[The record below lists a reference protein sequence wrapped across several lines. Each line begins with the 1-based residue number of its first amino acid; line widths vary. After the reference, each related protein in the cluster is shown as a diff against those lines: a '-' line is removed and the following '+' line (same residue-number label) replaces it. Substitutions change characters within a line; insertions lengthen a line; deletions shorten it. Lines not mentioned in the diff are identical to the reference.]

1 MERLSV
7 AHPTARLSRGLS
19 PPIRPRIVARLP
31 LVHGRRTVNTA
42 ALLEMAAHGATAIL
56 ATWLG
61 LVVVTRAR
69 RQPAAGVF
77 GLLCL
82 YLVAWSVA
90 ILVQRLT
97 TDASII
103 RPANAIE
110 DVAAFLLPAGTLH
123 ISLALAIEGRRS
135 ALARAAL
142 IATYLSSG
150 AVAIGAVIWPDQQFA
165 VTPPHF
171 ELPGIPGEL
180 FGWAWIAVRIAIFTF
195 AISWIAVGL
204 WGAGSDRSRR
214 RQLLAALATVC
225 VGAAGGVMRF
235 LPGPADSDPWIG
247 VSLVSAAMILA
258 AYAVFAHGLFLASD
272 VAGRAFRYSLA
283 IGLGVT
289 VYVGALIGLERLAR
303 ELLAVDLP
311 IVTALALVVTIA
323 LFDPI
328 TTRSR
333 VLLGGA
339 GTDAASGRLLRA
351 LGEDIL
357 TAQRPD
363 RSIEPALAR
372 LTRTFR
378 LSGAEVTDPSGV
390 VVAAHGTLVR
400 DSPLAHRV
408 PLRVGETE
416 VGRALFGAKRSQL
429 PFTHRELEMLGLAA
443 SYLAASLGLAE
454 RHEEQVEALDTLHR
468 ERASFDSRAT
478 ALRQVLQDA
487 SSPSTAGLH
496 VFALGPL
503 RAERGGQQLRQW
515 GGAKAG
521 SRQAEAVFAFLL
533 DRGERGAAKDEII
546 ELIWPDV
553 DLDRA
558 DLAFHRT
565 LGGLRST
572 LDPGRAGRDR
582 GAAIAFHNDRYRLD
596 PAVIEWDDVT
606 AFEGRMV
613 DAGAAADP
621 DAVLV
626 HLERA
631 RSLYR
636 GDYLDDCPFYGDS
649 AFVEERRSLM
659 RGRLVDLLLALG
671 QRYEQRGDRPAAA
684 ASFRQARLVAGEEL
698 PVADLALDRLAAAT

>member
-1 MERLSV
+1 M
-7 AHPTARLSRGLS
+7 
-19 PPIRPRIVARLP
+19 
-31 LVHGRRTVNTA
+31 NTA
-42 ALLEMAAHGATAIL
+42 ALLEIVAHGVTAIL

-82 YLVAWSVA
+82 YLVSWSVA
-90 ILVQRLT
+90 IVVQRLT
-97 TDASII
+97 TDPSII

-135 ALARAAL
+135 TLARGAL
-142 IATYLSSG
+142 LATYLAS
-150 AVAIGAVIWPDQQFA
+150 AAMAIGAVIWPDQQFA

-180 FGWAWIAVRIAIFTF
+180 FGWAWIGVRIAIFAA
-195 AISWIAVGL
+195 AIAWIAAGL
-204 WGAGSDRSRR
+204 RRAGSDRSRR
-214 RQLLAALATVC
+214 RQLLAALATVG

-247 VSLVSAAMILA
+247 VSLVSGAMILA

-272 VAGRAFRYSLA
+272 VAGRAFRYSLG

-289 VYVGALIGLERLAR
+289 AYVGALIGLERLTH

-328 TTRSR
+328 TARGR
-333 VLLGGA
+333 ALLGGA
-339 GTDAASGRLLRA
+339 GGRAASSRLLRA

-378 LSGAEVTDPSGV
+378 LGGAEVTDATGE
-390 VVAAHGTLVR
+390 VVAAHGTIDR
-400 DSPLAHRV
+400 ESPLAHRV
-408 PLRVGETE
+408 PLRVGDAE
-416 VGRALFGAKRSQL
+416 VGRALFGAKRSHL

-443 SYLAASLGLAE
+443 GYLAASLGLAG
-454 RHEEQVEALDTLHR
+454 RHEEQAEALDTLHR
-468 ERASFDSRAT
+468 ERASFDSQAT
-478 ALRQVLQDA
+478 ALQQALHDA

-565 LGGLRST
+565 LGGLRGT
-572 LDPGRAGRDR
+572 LEPGRVGRDR
-582 GAAIAFHNDRYRLD
+582 GAAITFHNDRYRLD

-606 AFEGRMV
+606 AFEGRV
-613 DAGAAADP
+613 ADAGAAADP
-621 DAVLV
+621 DAALV

-649 AFVEERRSLM
+649 AFVEDRRALM
-659 RGRLVDLLLALG
+659 RGRLVDLLLTLG

-684 ASFRQARLVAGEEL
+684 ASFRQARLIAGEEL
-698 PVADLALDRLAAAT
+698 PAVDLALDRLGSTS

>member
-1 MERLSV
+1 
-7 AHPTARLSRGLS
+7 
-19 PPIRPRIVARLP
+19 
-31 LVHGRRTVNTA
+31 VNTA
-42 ALLEMAAHGATAIL
+42 ALLEIVAHGVTAIL

-82 YLVAWSVA
+82 YLVSWSVA
-90 ILVQRLT
+90 IVVQRLT
-97 TDASII
+97 TDPSII

-135 ALARAAL
+135 TLARGAL
-142 IATYLSSG
+142 LATYLASG
-150 AVAIGAVIWPDQQFA
+150 AMAVGAVIWPDQQFA

-180 FGWAWIAVRIAIFTF
+180 FGWAWIGVRIAIFAA
-195 AISWIAVGL
+195 AISWIAAGL
-204 WGAGSDRSRR
+204 RRAGSDRSRR
-214 RQLLAALATVC
+214 RQLLAALATVG

-247 VSLVSAAMILA
+247 VSLVSGAMILA

-272 VAGRAFRYSLA
+272 VAGRAFRYSLG

-289 VYVGALIGLERLAR
+289 AYVGALIGLERLTH

-328 TTRSR
+328 TARGR
-333 VLLGGA
+333 ALLGGA
-339 GTDAASGRLLRA
+339 GGRAASSRLLRA

-378 LSGAEVTDPSGV
+378 LSGAEVTDATGE
-390 VVAAHGTLVR
+390 VVAAHGTIDR
-400 DSPLAHRV
+400 ESPLAHRV
-408 PLRVGETE
+408 PLRVGDAE
-416 VGRALFGAKRSQL
+416 VGRALFGAKRSHL

-443 SYLAASLGLAE
+443 GYLAASLGLAG
-454 RHEEQVEALDTLHR
+454 RHDEQAEALDTLHR
-468 ERASFDSRAT
+468 ERASFDSQAT
-478 ALRQVLQDA
+478 ALQQALKDA

-565 LGGLRST
+565 LGGLRGT
-572 LDPGRAGRDR
+572 LEPGRVGRDR
-582 GAAIAFHNDRYRLD
+582 GAAITFHNDRYRLD

-606 AFEGRMV
+606 AFEGRLA

-621 DAVLV
+621 DAALV

-649 AFVEERRSLM
+649 ALVEDRRALM
-659 RGRLVDLLLALG
+659 RGRLVDLLLTLG

-684 ASFRQARLVAGEEL
+684 ASLRQARLIAGEEL
-698 PVADLALDRLAAAT
+698 PAVDLALDRLGSTS

>member
-1 MERLSV
+1 M
-7 AHPTARLSRGLS
+7 
-19 PPIRPRIVARLP
+19 
-31 LVHGRRTVNTA
+31 NTA
-42 ALLEMAAHGATAIL
+42 ALLEIAAHGVTAIL

-77 GLLCL
+77 GLLCM
-82 YLVAWSVA
+82 YLVAWSGA
-90 ILVQRLT
+90 IIVQRLT

-103 RPANAIE
+103 RPANALE

-123 ISLALAIEGRRS
+123 ISLSLAIEGRRS
-135 ALARAAL
+135 AIARGAL
-142 IATYLSSG
+142 IATYLASVTV
-150 AVAIGAVIWPDQQFA
+150 AVGAVIWPDQQFA

-180 FGWAWIAVRIAIFTF
+180 FGWAWIGVRIAIFGA
-195 AISWIAVGL
+195 AITWIAAGL
-204 WGAGSDRSRR
+204 RRAGSDRARR
-214 RQLLAALATVC
+214 RQLLAALATVG

-289 VYVGALIGLERLAR
+289 AYVGALIGLEQLTH

-328 TTRSR
+328 TARAR
-333 VLLGGA
+333 ALLGGTGA
-339 GTDAASGRLLRA
+339 DAASSRLLRA

-372 LTRTFR
+372 LTRTFH
-378 LSGAEVTDPSGV
+378 LSGAEVTDTTGSV
-390 VVAAHGTLVR
+390 IAAHGAFDR
-400 DSPLAHRV
+400 DSPLAYRV
-408 PLRVGETE
+408 PLRVAESE

-443 SYLAASLGLAE
+443 GYLAASLGLAE

-468 ERASFDSRAT
+468 ERASFDTRAT
-478 ALRQVLQDA
+478 ALQQALKDA
-487 SSPSTAGLH
+487 ASPSSAGLH

-503 RAERGGQQLRQW
+503 RAERGGEPIRQW

-521 SRQAEAVFAFLL
+521 SRQAEAVFAFLF

-565 LGGLRST
+565 LGGLRRT
-572 LDPGRAGRDR
+572 IDPGGVGRDR
-582 GAAIAFHNDRYRLD
+582 GAAISFHNDRYRLD
-596 PAVIEWDDVT
+596 AVVIEWDDVT
-606 AFEGRMV
+606 AFEGRMA

-621 DAVLV
+621 DVGLV

-631 RSLYR
+631 RSLHR

-649 AFVEERRSLM
+649 AFVEDRRSLL
-659 RGRLVDLLLALG
+659 RGRLVDLLLTLG
-671 QRYEQRGDRPAAA
+671 RRYEERGDRPAAA
-684 ASFRQARLVAGEEL
+684 ASFRQASLVAGEE
-698 PVADLALDRLAAAT
+698 VSAADLALDRLRSTS

>member
-1 MERLSV
+1 
-7 AHPTARLSRGLS
+7 
-19 PPIRPRIVARLP
+19 
-31 LVHGRRTVNTA
+31 VNTA
-42 ALLEMAAHGATAIL
+42 AQLEIAAHGVTAIL

-82 YLVAWSVA
+82 YLMTWSTA
-90 ILVQRLT
+90 IIVQRLT
-97 TDASII
+97 SDPSII

-135 ALARAAL
+135 TLARGTL
-142 IATYLSSG
+142 LATYLLS
-150 AVAIGAVIWPDQQFA
+150 AAMAIGAVIWPDQQFS

-171 ELPGIPGEL
+171 ELPDIPGEF
-180 FGWAWIAVRIAIFTF
+180 FGWAWIAVRIAIFAA
-195 AISWIAVGL
+195 AIAWIAAGL
-204 WGAGSDRSRR
+204 RRAGSDQSRR
-214 RQLLAALATVC
+214 RQLLAALATVG
-225 VGAAGGVMRF
+225 VGAAGGVIRF

-258 AYAVFAHGLFLASD
+258 AYAVFAHGLFLASN
-272 VAGRAFRYSLA
+272 VAGRAFRYSLG
-283 IGLGVT
+283 IGLAVT
-289 VYVGALIGLERLAR
+289 VFVGALIGLEGLTRQV
-303 ELLAVDLP
+303 LAVDLP

-328 TTRSR
+328 TERGR
-333 VLLGGA
+333 ALLGGGGA
-339 GTDAASGRLLRA
+339 DATSSRLLRA

-378 LSGAEVTDPSGV
+378 LSGTEVTDLSGV
-390 VVAAHGTLVR
+390 VVAVHGTFDR
-400 DSPLAHRV
+400 DSPLAYRV
-408 PLRVGETE
+408 PLRVGETV
-416 VGRALFGAKRSQL
+416 VGRALFGGKRSGL

-454 RHEEQVEALDTLHR
+454 RHDEQVEALDTLHR
-468 ERASFDSRAT
+468 ERASFDTHAA

-487 SSPSTAGLH
+487 ASPSGTGLH

-503 RAERGGQQLRQW
+503 HAERGGQQLRQW

-572 LDPGRAGRDR
+572 LEPGRIGRER
-582 GAAIAFHNDRYRLD
+582 GAAITFQNDRYRLD
-596 PAVIEWDDVT
+596 PAVVEWNDVA
-606 AFEGRMV
+606 AFEERMAA
-613 DAGAAADP
+613 AGAAANP
-621 DAVLV
+621 DDALAN
-626 HLERA
+626 LERA

-649 AFVEERRSLM
+649 AFVEDRRAFM

-671 QRYEQRGDRPAAA
+671 ERYEQRGDRPAAA
-684 ASFRQARLVAGEEL
+684 ASFRQARLAAGEDL
-698 PVADLALDRLAAAT
+698 PIADLALDRPGAAS